1 MSRLRHAGHAPAGT
15 GQGCE
20 NCLSQ
25 WPIQI
30 KLAPVNAPWLQDS
43 HLLLAADC
51 SAFAR
56 GDFHERFIRGYV
68 TLIGCPKLDM
78 VDYSEKLAQ
87 ILRRNSVRDI
97 TLVRMEVPCCGGLE
111 VAVRRA
117 LEAADKPDLP
127 VRTVILGIDG
137 SIIQE

>member
-1 MSRLRHAGHAPAGT
+1 
-15 GQGCE
+15 
-20 NCLSQ
+20 
-25 WPIQI
+25 
-30 KLAPVNAPWLQDS
+30 
-43 HLLLAADC
+43 
-51 SAFAR
+51 
-56 GDFHERFIRGYV
+56 
-68 TLIGCPKLDM
+68 M